1 MTDTG
6 RYLIEKIGV
15 TEKALGVDRRF
26 SYTNVTELRKGEIEV
41 EISREEIFR
50 NLPNTLEDF
59 SSDPDGREGIHT
71 LRSPSGEKVRLRL
84 LQPMRDRILW
94 VVSSV
99 GDVRK
104 EPAHTAEL
112 VTQAIMGDVALML
125 KREGDWYLVCLRD
138 DYLGWIRSWYVHET
152 NRGEV
157 ESYNSRANVIVE
169 TNVSYV
175 LTEPRV
181 GSLPVSDMVAGTY
194 LVASDSTGDFRRV
207 ALPGGKE
214 GYMRVD
220 DVRERAEEEGTRRER
235 IALRAKRFLGIPYL
249 WGGTSTKGFDCSG
262 LVQRIFFIEGVELPR
277 DTDRQALIGKGISHD
292 HINEA
297 RGGDLLFFGEGG
309 TVNHVAIYIGNQSFI
324 HAHGEVRINSLRED
338 DPLYDGRFAKSL
350 LFARSVLP

>member
-6 RYLIEKIGV
+6 RYLIEKIGNV
-15 TEKALGVDRRF
+15 EKALGVDRRF
-26 SYTNVTELRKGEIEV
+26 SYTNVIELEKGEIEV
-41 EISREEIFR
+41 EISSEEIFR

-59 SSDPDGREGIHT
+59 SSDPNGKEGIHT
-71 LRSPSGEKVRLRL
+71 LRSSSGEKISLRF

-104 EPAHTAEL
+104 EPAHAAEL
-112 VTQAIMGDVALML
+112 VTQTIMGDVALML
-125 KREGDWYLVCLRD
+125 KRDGDWYLVCLRD
-138 DYLGWIRSWYVHET
+138 GYLGWIRSWYVLET
-152 NRGEV
+152 DRGEV

-169 TNVSYV
+169 TNVGYV

-181 GSLPVSDMVAGTY
+181 GSIPVSDVVAGTH
-194 LVASDSTGDFRRV
+194 LVASDSAGDFRRV

-214 GYMRVD
+214 GYMRGD
-220 DVRERAEEEGTRRER
+220 DVRERATEEGTRRER
-235 IALRAKRFLGIPYL
+235 VILRAKRFLGIPYL

-262 LVQRIFFIEGVELPR
+262 LVQRIFFMERVELPR
-277 DTDRQALIGKGISHD
+277 DSDQQALIGNRIPRD
-292 HINEA
+292 RIDEA

-324 HAHGEVRINSLRED
+324 HARGEVRINSLRED
-338 DPLYDGRFAKSL
+338 DPRYDGRFAKSL